1 LAFTLFVFWLWPLAP
16 LFISEDSD
24 INGENPG
31 WSIDG
36 LLIEDA
42 TLVLLDQ
49 GGNEVSTGESIF
61 HKVVCKFWLIFFS
74 LVGEL
79 SITSRHISH
88 GYLKYDNS
96 AFKIL
101 PDGWITFKTGD
112 IYERTTNMRYIWKGR
127 KDDYIQVFCV
137 LF

>member
-1 LAFTLFVFWLWPLAP
+1 MAFTLLFFWLWLLAP
-16 LFISEDSD
+16 LFISKDSD

-42 TLVLLDQ
+42 IFALLDQ
-49 GGNEVSTGESIF
+49 DGNEVSTGESIF
-61 HKVVCKFWLIFFS
+61 HKLVWKSRLIFFS
-74 LVGEL
+74 LAGEL

-88 GYLKYDNS
+88 GYLNYDNS

-101 PDGWITFKTGD
+101 PDGWVRFKTGD

-127 KDDYIQVFCV
+127 KEDYIQV

>member
-1 LAFTLFVFWLWPLAP
+1 LFK
-16 LFISEDSD
+16 SR
-24 INGENPG
+24 
-31 WSIDG
+31 
-36 LLIEDA
+36 
-42 TLVLLDQ
+42 
-49 GGNEVSTGESIF
+49 
-61 HKVVCKFWLIFFS
+61 LIFFS

-112 IYERTTNMRYIWKGR
+112 IYERTTNMRYVWKGR
-127 KDDYIQVFCV
+127 KEDYIQVFLLSFF
-137 LF
+137 LFKKNLSGI